1 MFARFM
7 LVSVSLLAVGCRDSL
22 EGTWEGDFECQ
33 GVDYEIA
40 AVFNEGA
47 VFEYSGEMVFAYEED
62 KIFSGDD
69 VLFRAQLEYDFST
82 EQTKVAG
89 GQDIYLDMTWTKL
102 YCEIEYPDG
111 EIVEGG
117 CKNVGGIDD
126 SDKGEPVGLVQM
138 RYSGYDRLSIDDDNC
153 SGTLYLEL

>member
-1 MFARFM
+1 MWTRIVLFSTAT
-7 LVSVSLLAVGCRDSL
+7 LAMGCRDSL

-33 GVDYEIA
+33 GVDYDIE

-47 VFEYSGEMVFAYEED
+47 TFEYSGEMVFAYDEQTT
-62 KIFSGDD
+62 FSGDD
-69 VLFRAQLEYDFST
+69 VVFSAQLEYDFST
-82 EQTKVAG
+82 EQTKILG

-111 EIVEGG
+111 EVVEGG

-126 SDKGEPVGLVQM
+126 SDKGEPVGMVPM
-138 RYSGYDRLSIDDDNC
+138 RFSGYDRLTIDDDNC
-153 SGTLYLEL
+153 KGTLYLDL